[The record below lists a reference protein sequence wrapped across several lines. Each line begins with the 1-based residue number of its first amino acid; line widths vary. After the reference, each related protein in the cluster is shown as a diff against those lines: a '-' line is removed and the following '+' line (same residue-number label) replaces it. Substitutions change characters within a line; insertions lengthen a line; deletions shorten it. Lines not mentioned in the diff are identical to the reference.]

1 MSKQNILKDIEK
13 LKRANTFLKTLFADI
28 RTYKD
33 KEGTSYP
40 VGVPNFSS
48 TDEFQI
54 NYNEMCI
61 DILEYFVE
69 KLGDKEELHIGKYFT
84 CWLDMCD
91 TRIRI
96 DFSLNNENEVSSKL
110 YNEVLGSWSDIY
122 IWTKNN
128 LLPMLT
134 LITPKYLDFE
144 DAITFFERVGTT
156 DGFHNDR
163 HLAWN
168 ASTYTHGATKAKE
181 IIDDIFKLAED
192 EEVLKDIDEVL
203 DVYFS
208 KVFKYNKEE
217 DWY

>member
-1 MSKQNILKDIEK
+1 MSKQNILKYIER
-13 LKRANTFLKTLFADI
+13 LKQANTFLKTLFADI

-61 DILEYFVE
+61 NILEYFVE
-69 KLGDKEELHIGKYFT
+69 KLGDREELHIGKYFT
-84 CWLDMCD
+84 CWLDICE

-96 DFSLNNENEVSSKL
+96 GFSLNDEVESKI
-110 YNEVLGSWSDIY
+110 YDEIFGSHSTIY
-122 IWTKNN
+122 VWTKKHI
-128 LLPMLT
+128 LPMLT
-134 LITPKYLDFE
+134 LITSRYLDFE
-144 DAITFFERVGTT
+144 SVIDFFECVGTK
-156 DGFHNDR
+156 DGFNNNR
-163 HLAWN
+163 QLAWD
-168 ASTYTHGATKAKE
+168 ASTYTKGETEAKK
-181 IIDDIFKLAED
+181 IIDDIFKLAEN

-203 DVYFS
+203 DVYLD

-217 DWY
+217 Y

>member
-13 LKRANTFLKTLFADI
+13 LKQANTFLDTLFADI
-28 RTYKD
+28 RNYKN

-40 VGVPNFSS
+40 VGIPNFSHG
-48 TDEFQI
+48 DEFQI

-69 KLGDKEELHIGKYFT
+69 KLGDREELHIGKYFT
-84 CWLDMCD
+84 CWLDMCE

-96 DFSLNNENEVSSKL
+96 GFSLNDEISSKL
-110 YNEVLGSWSDIY
+110 YNKIFDSWSTIY
-122 IWTKNN
+122 EWSEKHI
-128 LLPMLT
+128 LPLLT
-134 LITPKYLDFE
+134 LITSKYLDFE
-144 DAITFFERVGTT
+144 TVVAFFNNIGTEVSWN
-156 DGFHNDR
+156 NDR
-163 HLAWN
+163 HLAWD
-168 ASTYTHGATKAKE
+168 ALTYIKSRTKAKE
-181 IIDDIFKLAED
+181 IIDDIFKLSEN
-192 EEVLKDIDEVL
+192 EKILKDVDEVL

>member
-1 MSKQNILKDIEK
+1 MTKQNILKYIER
-13 LKRANTFLKTLFADI
+13 LKQANTFLKTLFADI
-28 RTYKD
+28 RNYKD

-84 CWLDMCD
+84 CWLDMCE

-96 DFSLNNENEVSSKL
+96 GFSLNDELESKL
-110 YNEVLGSWSDIY
+110 YDEVFNSHSTIY
-122 IWTKNN
+122 MWTKNN
-128 LLPMLT
+128 LLPLLT
-134 LITPKYLDFE
+134 LVANKYLDFE
-144 DAITFFERVGTT
+144 DTISFFERVGTES
-156 DGFHNDR
+156 DSDDR
-163 HLAWN
+163 RLAWN
-168 ASTYTHGATKAKE
+168 ASTYANGEAAAKE
-181 IIDDIFKLAED
+181 IIDDLFKLAED

-203 DVYFS
+203 DVYFD

-217 DWY
+217 Y